1 MTVLLVTTVSW
12 GLSLLHP
19 PKNQVKAVLSVQQA
33 IIVHY
38 KPMLLYHVLQVHIEL
53 INEVL
58 H

>member
-19 PKNQVKAVLSVQQA
+19 PKNQVKVVLSVQQA

-53 INEVL
+53 IN
-58 H
+58 